1 MEKQQF
7 SSEVIARCDAFVPSI
22 ASFARMAR
30 VAVVAAVAEARR
42 LERWIVTMAAVVIA
56 STVLLTQS
64 SAHAQAPWP
73 DKPVTMIVPWAP
85 GGSTDILARTLSEHL
100 TKTFGQPF
108 IVENKPGASGN
119 IGSNIV
125 AKAKPDGYT
134 LLVGSMSTHAMN
146 GSLFVSMPFKPV
158 DDFTPIALVAYVT
171 NTMVINASVPA
182 NTVPE
187 FIAYAKANPGK
198 IAYASAGP
206 GSTNHLSAA
215 MFEKAAGIQMLHVP
229 YKGGA
234 PAVLDTVSGQTQLFF
249 SAGTQTLPHV
259 KSGKLKLLAVTED
272 KRSPLLGSTPTVAE
286 TLPGYELA
294 VWYGMFGP
302 AGLPRELTTRINAEV
317 NRIMQTP
324 EVKDKMAGIGV
335 EVANLS
341 PARFHEILLKDTA
354 KYTKLISELGIK
366 PE

>member
-1 MEKQQF
+1 MKIPKFGEK
-7 SSEVIARCDAFVPSI
+7 
-22 ASFARMAR
+22 M
-30 VAVVAAVAEARR
+30 VVS
-42 LERWIVTMAAVVIA
+42 MAALVAMSAA
-56 STVLLTQS
+56 SLTQMPAA
-64 SAHAQAPWP
+64 SAQTAWP
-73 DKPVTMIVPWAP
+73 DKPVSLIVPWAP

-108 IVENKPGASGN
+108 VVENRPGASGN
-119 IGSNIV
+119 IGSNVV

-146 GSLFVSMPFKPV
+146 GSLFTSMPFKPV
-158 DDFTPIALVAYVT
+158 DDFAPIALVAYVT
-171 NTMVINASVPA
+171 NTMVINAAVPV

-198 IAYASAGP
+198 LAYASAGP

-215 MFEKAAGIQMLHVP
+215 LFEKSAGIQMLHVP

-234 PAVLDTVSGQTQLFF
+234 PAVLDTVAGQTQVFF

-259 KSGKLKLLAVTED
+259 KSGKLKLLAVTETQ
-272 KRSPLLGSTPTVAE
+272 RSSLLASTPTVAE

-302 AGLPRELTTRINAEV
+302 AGLPRELTARINAEV
-317 NRIMQTP
+317 NRIMQMP
-324 EVKDKMAGIGV
+324 EVKEKMAGIGV

-341 PARFHEILLKDTA
+341 PPQFQEILVKDTA
-354 KYTKLISELGIK
+354 KYTKLIADLGIK

>member
-1 MEKQQF
+1 MNTRTVTAKWAATAAML
-7 SSEVIARCDAFVPSI
+7 VCAVLFVPI
-22 ASFARMAR
+22 AS
-30 VAVVAAVAEARR
+30 
-42 LERWIVTMAAVVIA
+42 
-56 STVLLTQS
+56 
-64 SAHAQAPWP
+64 AQTPWP
-73 DKPVTMIVPWAP
+73 DRPVTMIVPWAP

-108 IVENKPGASGN
+108 VVENRPGASGN
-119 IGSNIV
+119 IGSNVV
-125 AKAKPDGYT
+125 ARAKPDGYT

-146 GSLFVSMPFKPV
+146 GSLFASMPFKPV
-158 DDFTPIALVAYVT
+158 GDFTPIALVAYVT
-171 NTMVINASVPA
+171 NTMVVNAAVPA
-182 NTVPE
+182 NTVAE
-187 FIAYAKANPGK
+187 LIAYAKANPGK
-198 IAYASAGP
+198 LAYASAGP

-215 MFEKAAGIQMLHVP
+215 LFEKAAGIQMLHVP

-234 PAVLDTVSGQTQLFF
+234 PAVQDTVAGQTQVFF

-272 KRSPLLGSTPTVAE
+272 KRSSLLSTTPTVAE

-302 AGLPRELTTRINAEV
+302 AGLPRDLTARINAEV
-317 NRIMQTP
+317 NRIMQTR
-324 EVKDKMAGIGV
+324 EVKEKMANIGV

-341 PARFHEILLKDTA
+341 PAQFHEILLKDTA
-354 KYTKLISELGIK
+354 KYTKLIAELGIK

>member
-1 MEKQQF
+1 MNLKRESAK
-7 SSEVIARCDAFVPSI
+7 AAGAAGALLALSI
-22 ASFARMAR
+22 M
-30 VAVVAAVAEARR
+30 
-42 LERWIVTMAAVVIA
+42 
-56 STVLLTQS
+56 
-64 SAHAQAPWP
+64 SATPVQAQIGWP
-73 DKPVTMIVPWAP
+73 EKPVTLVVPWAP

-100 TKTFGQPF
+100 TKSYGQPF

-146 GSLFVSMPFKPV
+146 GALYSSMPFKPV
-158 DDFTPIALVAYVT
+158 DDFAPIALVAYVT
-171 NTMVINASVPA
+171 NTMVINAAVPV

-187 FIAYAKANPGK
+187 FIAYAKSHPGK
-198 IAYASAGP
+198 LAYASAGP

-215 MFEKAAGIQMLHVP
+215 LFEKAAGIEMLHVP

-234 PAVLDTVSGQTQLFF
+234 PAVQDTVAGQVQVFF

-259 KSGKLKLLAVTED
+259 KSGKLKLLAVTE
-272 KRSPLLGSTPTVAE
+272 KERSSLLSSTPTVAE

-302 AGLPRELTTRINAEV
+302 AGLPRELTAKINAEV
-317 NRIMQTP
+317 NRIMQLP
-324 EVKDKMAGIGV
+324 EVKEKMASSGV
-335 EVANLS
+335 EVAKLS
-341 PARFHEILLKDTA
+341 PSQFEAILARDTA
-354 KYTKLISELGIK
+354 KYTKLISDLGIK